1 MSAADQD
8 PQLDKLL
15 YEADE
20 AVLNALDGCVDLDGG
35 RAAIFAG
42 ALLPENEAIRGTA
55 SDAERPPP
63 SPDS

>member
-1 MSAADQD
+1 VSEADQD
-8 PQLDKLL
+8 AQLDKLL
-15 YEADE
+15 TEADQT
-20 AVLNALDGCVDLDGG
+20 VLNALDRGLDLDGG

-42 ALLPENEAIRGTA
+42 ALLPENKTISGTV